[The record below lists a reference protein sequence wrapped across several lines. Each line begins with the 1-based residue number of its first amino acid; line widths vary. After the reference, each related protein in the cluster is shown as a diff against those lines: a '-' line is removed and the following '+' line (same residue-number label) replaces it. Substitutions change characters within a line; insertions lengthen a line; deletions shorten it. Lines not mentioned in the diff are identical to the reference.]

1 MSDSDDAALGENVAF
16 FPGPTAQ
23 PYAPDL
29 LLRGA
34 LNAKLSEVIILGW
47 DEDGELFFSGS
58 STSKPEI
65 LWLLESA
72 RMALFLHEPDE

>member
-47 DEDGELFFSGS
+47 DDEGELFFRRHQLQSLRSFGS
-58 STSKPEI
+58 
-65 LWLLESA
+65 WNRRA
-72 RMALFLHEPDE
+72 